1 MKLFAY
7 SIRKFDEQYFLGK
20 NCKELGIEYD
30 FVHDYPNEDNLE
42 RMRGY
47 DAVSIITSLTDAK
60 LLRKMSEMGVKY
72 LSTRSIG
79 VDHIDLEAAEKYG
92 IQVSNVS
99 YPPSGVANYAIMLM
113 LMCCRN
119 IKYIMD
125 KNIVQDYSLDGKMGR
140 ELSNCTVGVIGTG
153 RIGRTL
159 VRHLSGFGCK
169 ILAYDPYESEEV
181 KKFASYTDLDTIY
194 RESDIITLHIP
205 SRKENFHMIHE
216 ETLKQMKDGVILI
229 NTARGDLID
238 TQAMIAAL
246 ESGKIGAAGL
256 DVIEN
261 EEGLYYV
268 NLAGKAM
275 DKREL
280 SILKAFPNVIIT
292 PHTAF
297 YTGEAVEHMVANSIK
312 GCLYH
317 AQGVDNPFHVAG

>member
-7 SIRKFDEQYFLGK
+7 SIRRFDEQHFLEK

-30 FVHDYPNEDNLE
+30 FVHDYPDESNLE

-47 DAVSIITSLTDAK
+47 DAVSIITSLTDADM
-60 LLRKMSEMGVKY
+60 LRKMSEMGVKY

-79 VDHIDLEAAEKYG
+79 VDHIDLEAAKKYG
-92 IQVSNVS
+92 ILVSNVS

-119 IKYIMD
+119 IKYILE
-125 KNIVQDYSLDGKMGR
+125 KNMVQDYSLDGKMGK

-159 VRHLSGFGCK
+159 IRHLSGFGCK

-181 KKFASYTDLDTIY
+181 KAYANYTDLDTIY
-194 RESDIITLHIP
+194 READIITLHIP
-205 SRKENFHMIHE
+205 SLKENFHMINE
-216 ETLKQMKDGVILI
+216 QTLGRMKDGVILI

-238 TQAMIAAL
+238 TAAMIEAL

-280 SILKAFPNVIIT
+280 SMLKAFPNVIIT

-317 AQGVDNPFHVAG
+317 ANAEDNPFHII

>member
-7 SIRKFDEQYFLGK
+7 SIRPYDEQEFLEK
-20 NCKELGIEYD
+20 NCKKLGITYD
-30 FVHDYPNEDNLE
+30 FVHEYPNEENLE

-47 DAVSIITSLTDAK
+47 EAVSIITSQTDADM
-60 LLRKMSEMGVKY
+60 LRRMKDMGVKY

-79 VDHIDLEAAEKYG
+79 VDHIDLEAARAYG

-119 IKYIMD
+119 IKYILD
-125 KNIVQDYSLDGKMGR
+125 KNVVQDYTLQGKMGK

-159 VRHLSGFGCK
+159 IEHLSGFGCR
-169 ILAYDPYESEEV
+169 ILAYDPYENDAV
-181 KKFASYTDLDTIY
+181 KQYAAYTDLQTIY
-194 RESDIITLHIP
+194 READIITLHIP
-205 SRKENFHMIHE
+205 SLKENYHMIDQAA
-216 ETLKQMKDGVILI
+216 LACMKQGVILI

-238 TQAMIAAL
+238 TAAMMHAL
-246 ESGKIGAAGL
+246 ECGKIGAAGL

-268 NLAGKAM
+268 NLSGKAM
-275 DKREL
+275 DKRDL
-280 SILKAFPNVIIT
+280 AVLRSFPNVIVT

-297 YTGEAVEHMVANSIK
+297 YTEEAVEHMIINSIQ
-312 GCLYH
+312 GCLCH
-317 AQGVDNPFHVAG
+317 AQGIDNPFHIV

>member
-7 SIRKFDEQYFLGK
+7 SIRRFDEQHFLEK

-30 FVHDYPNEDNLE
+30 FVHDYPDESNLE

-47 DAVSIITSLTDAK
+47 DAVSIITSLTDADM
-60 LLRKMSEMGVKY
+60 LRKMSEMGVKY

-79 VDHIDLEAAEKYG
+79 VDHIDLEAAKKYG
-92 IQVSNVS
+92 ILVSNVS

-119 IKYIMD
+119 IKYILE
-125 KNIVQDYSLDGKMGR
+125 KNMVQDYSLDGKMGK

-159 VRHLSGFGCK
+159 ICHLSGFGCK

-181 KKFASYTDLDTIY
+181 KAYANYTDLDTIY
-194 RESDIITLHIP
+194 READIITLHIP
-205 SRKENFHMIHE
+205 SLKENFHMINE
-216 ETLKQMKDGVILI
+216 QTLGRMKDGVILI

-238 TQAMIAAL
+238 TAAMIKAL

-280 SILKAFPNVIIT
+280 SMLKAFPNVIIT

-317 AQGVDNPFHVAG
+317 ANAEDNPFHII

>member
-7 SIRKFDEQYFLGK
+7 SIRRFDEQHFLEK

-30 FVHDYPNEDNLE
+30 FVHDYPDESNLE

-47 DAVSIITSLTDAK
+47 DAVSIITSLTDADM
-60 LLRKMSEMGVKY
+60 LRKMSEIGVKY

-79 VDHIDLEAAEKYG
+79 VDHIDLEAAKKYG
-92 IQVSNVS
+92 ILVSNVS

-119 IKYIMD
+119 IKYILD
-125 KNIVQDYSLDGKMGR
+125 KNIVQDYSLDGKMGK

-159 VRHLSGFGCK
+159 IRHLSGFGCK

-181 KKFASYTDLDTIY
+181 KAYANYTELDTIY
-194 RESDIITLHIP
+194 READIITLHIP
-205 SRKENFHMIHE
+205 SLKENFHMINE
-216 ETLKQMKDGVILI
+216 QTLGRMKDGVILI

-238 TQAMIAAL
+238 TAAMIEAL

-280 SILKAFPNVIIT
+280 SMLKAFPNVIIT

-317 AQGVDNPFHVAG
+317 ANAEDNPFHII

>member
-7 SIRKFDEQYFLGK
+7 SIRRFDEQHFLEK

-30 FVHDYPNEDNLE
+30 FVHDYPDESNLE

-47 DAVSIITSLTDAK
+47 DAVSIITSLTDADM
-60 LLRKMSEMGVKY
+60 LRKMSEMGVKY

-79 VDHIDLEAAEKYG
+79 VDHIDLEAAKKYG
-92 IQVSNVS
+92 ILVSNVS

-119 IKYIMD
+119 IKYILD
-125 KNIVQDYSLDGKMGR
+125 KNIVQDYSLDGKMGK

-159 VRHLSGFGCK
+159 IRHLSGFGCK

-181 KKFASYTDLDTIY
+181 KAYANYTELDTIY
-194 RESDIITLHIP
+194 READIITLHIP
-205 SRKENFHMIHE
+205 SLKENFHMINE
-216 ETLKQMKDGVILI
+216 QTFGRMKDGVILI

-238 TQAMIAAL
+238 TAAMIEAL

-280 SILKAFPNVIIT
+280 SMLKAFPNVIIT

-317 AQGVDNPFHVAG
+317 ANAEDNPFHII

>member
-7 SIRKFDEQYFLGK
+7 SIRRFDEQHFLEK
-20 NCKELGIEYD
+20 NCKELSIEYD
-30 FVHDYPNEDNLE
+30 FVHDYPDESNLE

-47 DAVSIITSLTDAK
+47 DAVSIITSLTDADM
-60 LLRKMSEMGVKY
+60 LRKMSEMGVKY

-79 VDHIDLEAAEKYG
+79 VDHIDLEAAKKYG
-92 IQVSNVS
+92 ILVSNVS

-119 IKYIMD
+119 IKYILD
-125 KNIVQDYSLDGKMGR
+125 KNIVQDYSLDGKMGK

-159 VRHLSGFGCK
+159 IRHLSGFGCK

-181 KKFASYTDLDTIY
+181 KAYANYTELDTIY
-194 RESDIITLHIP
+194 READIITLHIP
-205 SRKENFHMIHE
+205 SLKENFHMINE
-216 ETLKQMKDGVILI
+216 QTLGRMKDGVILI

-238 TQAMIAAL
+238 TAAMIEAL

-280 SILKAFPNVIIT
+280 SMLKAFPNVIIT

-317 AQGVDNPFHVAG
+317 ANAEDNPFHII

>member
-7 SIRKFDEQYFLGK
+7 SIRRFDEQHFLEK

-30 FVHDYPNEDNLE
+30 FVHDYPDESNLE

-47 DAVSIITSLTDAK
+47 DAVSIITSLTDADM
-60 LLRKMSEMGVKY
+60 LRKMSEMGVKY

-79 VDHIDLEAAEKYG
+79 VDHIDLEAAKKYG
-92 IQVSNVS
+92 ILVSNVS

-119 IKYIMD
+119 IKYILD
-125 KNIVQDYSLDGKMGR
+125 KNIVQDYSLDGKMGK

-159 VRHLSGFGCK
+159 IRHLSGFGCK

-181 KKFASYTDLDTIY
+181 KAYANYTELDTIY
-194 RESDIITLHIP
+194 READIITLHIP
-205 SRKENFHMIHE
+205 SLKENFHMINE
-216 ETLKQMKDGVILI
+216 QTLGRMKDGVILI

-238 TQAMIAAL
+238 TAAMIEAL

-280 SILKAFPNVIIT
+280 SMLKAFPNVIIT

-317 AQGVDNPFHVAG
+317 ANAEDNPFHII

>member
-7 SIRKFDEQYFLGK
+7 SVRKFDEQEFLEK
-20 NCKELGIEYD
+20 NCRELGIEYD
-30 FVHDYPNEDNLE
+30 FVHDYPDADNLE

-47 DAVSIITSLTDAK
+47 DAVSIITSRTDETM
-60 LLRKMSEMGVKY
+60 LRKMSEMGVKY

-79 VDHIDLEAAEKYG
+79 VDHIDLEAAAKYG

-99 YPPSGVANYAIMLM
+99 YPPNGVANYAIMLM

-119 IKYIMD
+119 IRYILD
-125 KNIVQDYSLDGKMGR
+125 KNVVQDYSLDSKMGR

-159 VRHLSGFGCK
+159 IQHLSGFGCR
-169 ILAYDPYESEEV
+169 ILAYDPYEDEQV
-181 KKFASYTDLDTIY
+181 RAYAGYTGLDTIY
-194 RESDIITLHIP
+194 READIITLHIP
-205 SRKENFHMIHE
+205 SCKENFHMINK
-216 ETLKQMKDGVILI
+216 ETISSMKDGVILI

-268 NLAGKAM
+268 NLSGKPM

-280 SILKAFPNVIIT
+280 SILKAFPNVIVT

-317 AQGVDNPFHVAG
+317 AQGRDNPFHVI